1 MKLKDLLEK
10 MHFINYYKL
19 KVEIEYKGK
28 KFLEGRDD
36 IEWLMDKSV
45 EIIDFYQSVVLIR
58 LNGDGM
64 KETHVELLEAQ
75 LVIGKSV
82 IESMLELIPKK
93 GTEKATIPV
102 TIDGYE
108 FEVEVKMK

>member
-1 MKLKDLLEK
+1 MEEFEVGYLE
-10 MHFINYYKL
+10 
-19 KVEIEYKGK
+19 VQ
-28 KFLEGRDD
+28 LE
-36 IEWLMDKSV
+36 
-45 EIIDFYQSVVLIR
+45 
-58 LNGDGM
+58 
-64 KETHVELLEAQ
+64 
-75 LVIGKSV
+75 IGKSV